1 MVKSYESLT
10 GAVARGVFYR
20 PERQRVRELLS
31 RDAQPQLMVDGES
44 FPLFDL
50 SMNGLSFLAPGGP
63 TQWPVGQEINLS
75 LLLHGE
81 EVYTGPARVA
91 RAEPGIRNGSLVG
104 LGLVT
109 GFLDLPEI
117 RRQDDKKRL
126 DRELSEGPEG
136 ISVAVPQE
144 YRDVIARIAHF
155 LGYYRR
161 SLEEYEKYLRTNP
174 ETQNS
179 GVSLEE
185 RAYEAIREPW
195 WRLQVEAARASAKCL
210 EDRDVLVAA
219 KRYTEDIVTPLVLD
233 SELGMRT
240 YTKPLGYAGD
250 YKAMLHIYRNSF
262 EGSTV
267 FGRVIHKFFPED
279 HPLGK
284 GIRTRKDMIV
294 DSMEVEHHRVL
305 QGGSEATVFQVTS
318 LGCGPAVEVSDF
330 IGRNKTWPGR
340 VVWTLIDQ
348 EEEALSVA
356 YRASR
361 REIGKWGSNGDL
373 FLLNLSFV
381 QMLSEGVPLR
391 EKGSQHLIFSAGLFD
406 YLRDSR
412 AQVLIEAL
420 YDFLAPG
427 GLMMIGNA
435 LAPNEFFWAAEF
447 LVDWSLLYRTKNEM
461 KGLAARLP
469 ESAELEVVREP
480 SGGYYFL
487 KIRKPESQLDL

>member
-20 PERQRVRELLS
+20 PERQRVREILS
-31 RDAQPQLMVDGES
+31 RDAQPHLLVNGES

-63 TQWPVGQEINLS
+63 MQWPVGEEIDLS

-81 EVYTGPARVA
+81 AVYTGPARVA
-91 RAEPGIRNGSLVG
+91 RAEPGIRNGALVG

-117 RRQDDKKRL
+117 RRQDEMRRL
-126 DRELSEGPEG
+126 DRELRDGPDG
-136 ISVAVPQE
+136 MSGLVPE
-144 YRDVIARIAHF
+144 TYREVVSRIVHF
-155 LGYYRR
+155 LGFYRR
-161 SLEEYEKYLRTNP
+161 SLHEHENHLRKDPGT
-174 ETQNS
+174 EID
-179 GVSLEE
+179 GAALEQ
-185 RAYEAIREPW
+185 RAYEAMREPW
-195 WRLQVEAARASAKCL
+195 WELQVDAARASAECFA
-210 EDRDVLVAA
+210 DRDVLVAT
-219 KRYTEDIVTPLVLD
+219 KRYTEDVVTPLVLE
-233 SELGMRT
+233 SELGKRT
-240 YTKPLGYAGD
+240 YMKPLGYAGD
-250 YKAMLHIYRNSF
+250 FKAMLYIYENSF
-262 EGSTV
+262 EGETT

-279 HPLGK
+279 HPLGR
-284 GIRTRKDMIV
+284 GIRTRKDLIV
-294 DSMEVEHHRVL
+294 DVMEEEHGRVL
-305 QGGSEATVFQVTS
+305 EGGGESTVFQVTS

-330 IGRNKTWPGR
+330 IGRNRNWLGR

-361 REIGKWGSNGDL
+361 REIGRWGSNGDL

-391 EKGSQHLIFSAGLFD
+391 EKASQHLIFSAGLFD
-406 YLRDSR
+406 YLRESR
-412 AQVLIEAL
+412 AQGLIEAL
-420 YDFLAPG
+420 YEFLAPG

-447 LVDWSLLYRTKNEM
+447 LVDWSLLYRTREEM
-461 KGLAARLP
+461 KALASRLP
-469 ESAELEVVREP
+469 VSAEVDVVAEP
-480 SGGYYFL
+480 SNGYYFL
-487 KIRKPESQLDL
+487 KVRKHG